1 MIMLDSSSIIQLI
14 ILIILLILS
23 AFFSSAETALTTINK
38 IRFRNMAD
46 EGNKRARLVLKLT
59 DDSPKLLSTI
69 LIGNNIV
76 NISASSLATVLATNK
91 FGSSGAGIATGILTI
106 LILLFG
112 EITPKSMA
120 TFHNE
125 KISLL
130 YAPIVYV
137 LTKIL
142 TPIIFIV
149 NVLSNG
155 VLKLFRL
162 NSSKAS
168 QSITESELRTI
179 VDFSHEEGVIERE
192 EKAMINNVFDFGD
205 SLAKDIMTPRVDMVY
220 LSADITY
227 EEILKIYHEERYTR
241 YPIYETTKD
250 EVIGVLNIKD
260 LFFYMATHDKS
271 TFSLRSLLWE
281 PTYCYEYQKTSA
293 LMTEMKKTSSNF
305 TIVLDEYGKISGLIT
320 LEDLL
325 EEIVG
330 EIRDE
335 YDASEQDQIKKIS
348 DYEFEVDGSVKLDDL
363 NDEIG
368 THIESE
374 DYDSIG
380 GHIIELLDRI
390 PNGGESAVE
399 KGIRY
404 TVLTTSKNR
413 IERVHISIEPDYD
426 LEEPSS
432 L

>member
-1 MIMLDSSSIIQLI
+1 
-14 ILIILLILS
+14 
-23 AFFSSAETALTTINK
+23 
-38 IRFRNMAD
+38 
-46 EGNKRARLVLKLT
+46 
-59 DDSPKLLSTI
+59 
-69 LIGNNIV
+69 
-76 NISASSLATVLATNK
+76 
-91 FGSSGAGIATGILTI
+91 
-106 LILLFG
+106 
-112 EITPKSMA
+112 
-120 TFHNE
+120 
-125 KISLL
+125 
-130 YAPIVYV
+130 
-137 LTKIL
+137 
-142 TPIIFIV
+142 
-149 NVLSNG
+149 
-155 VLKLFRL
+155 
-162 NSSKAS
+162 
-168 QSITESELRTI
+168 
-179 VDFSHEEGVIERE
+179 
-192 EKAMINNVFDFGD
+192 
-205 SLAKDIMTPRVDMVY
+205 
-220 LSADITY
+220 
-227 EEILKIYHEERYTR
+227 
-241 YPIYETTKD
+241 
-250 EVIGVLNIKD
+250 
-260 LFFYMATHDKS
+260 
-271 TFSLRSLLWE
+271 
-281 PTYCYEYQKTSA
+281 
-293 LMTEMKKTSSNF
+293 MTEMKKTSSNF

>member
-1 MIMLDSSSIIQLI
+1 M
-14 ILIILLILS
+14 
-23 AFFSSAETALTTINK
+23 
-38 IRFRNMAD
+38 RNLAD
-46 EGNKRARLVLKLT
+46 EGNRRANLVLKLT
-59 DDSPKLLSTI
+59 EDSPKLLSTL

-76 NISASSLATVLATNK
+76 NLSASSIATVLATEK
-91 FGSSGAGIATGILTI
+91 LGSKGAGIATGILTI

-112 EITPKSMA
+112 EITPKSLA

-130 YAPIVYV
+130 YAPIIYF
-137 LTKIL
+137 LIKIL

-149 NVLSNG
+149 NLLSG
-155 VLKLFRL
+155 ACLKLFHL
-162 NSSKAS
+162 NSAKAS
-168 QSITESELRTI
+168 HAITESELRTI
-179 VDFSHEEGVIERE
+179 VDFSHEEGVIETE

-205 SLAKDIMTPRVDMVY
+205 SLAKDIMTPRVDIVY
-220 LSADITY
+220 LSVDITY
-227 EEILKIYHEERYTR
+227 EELLRVYNQERYTR
-241 YPIYETTKD
+241 YPVYDTSKD
-250 EVIGVLNIKD
+250 EVIGILNIKD

-281 PTYCYEYQKTSA
+281 PTYCYEYQKTSI

-305 TIVLDEYGKISGLIT
+305 TIVLDEYGKVSGLIT

-330 EIRDE
+330 DIRDE
-335 YDASEQDQIKKIS
+335 YDESEQDEIKKIS
-348 DYEFEVDGSVKLDDL
+348 DHVFEVDGSVKLDDF
-363 NDEIG
+363 NDETG

-380 GHIIELLDRI
+380 GHIIELLDHI
-390 PNGGESAVE
+390 PVTGEQATE
-399 KGIRY
+399 HGIHY
-404 TVLTTSKNR
+404 TVLTIEKNR
-413 IERVHISIEPDYD
+413 INRVRISIDPDYD

>member
-1 MIMLDSSSIIQLI
+1 MDSNTLLQFLI
-14 ILIILLILS
+14 LVVLLTLS

-38 IRFRNMAD
+38 IRFRTMAD
-46 EGNKRARLVLKLT
+46 EGNKRASLVLKLT

-76 NISASSLATVLATNK
+76 NISASSLATLLATQR
-91 FGSSGAGIATGILTI
+91 FGNRGAGIATGILTL

-125 KISLL
+125 TLSLL

-137 LTKIL
+137 LTKLL
-142 TPIIFIV
+142 TPVIFIV

-155 VLKLFRL
+155 ILKLFRL
-162 NSSKAS
+162 DSKKVS
-168 QSITESELRTI
+168 HSITESELRTI
-179 VDFSHEEGVIERE
+179 VDVSHEEGVIERE

-205 SLAKDIMTPRVDMVY
+205 SLAKDIMTPRVDIVY
-220 LSADITY
+220 LSSNITY
-227 EEILKIYHEERYTR
+227 EEILNVYQKERYTR

-250 EVIGVLNIKD
+250 EVIGILNIKD

-271 TFSLRSLLWE
+271 TFSLRSLLWD

-293 LMTEMKKTSSNF
+293 LMTEMKTTSSNF

-330 EIRDE
+330 DIRDE
-335 YDASEQDQIKKIS
+335 YDDSEQDEIKRLS
-348 DYEFEVDGSVKLDDL
+348 DYEFEVDGSIKLYDL

-368 THIESE
+368 THIESD

-380 GHIIELLDRI
+380 GHIIELLDHI
-390 PNGGESAVE
+390 PTDGERAFE
-399 KGIRY
+399 QGITY
-404 TVLTTSKNR
+404 TVLKTSKNR
-413 IERVHISIEPDYD
+413 IERVHLSIDSDYL

>member
-1 MIMLDSSSIIQLI
+1 LDSSSIIQLI
-14 ILIILLILS
+14 ILVILIALS

-38 IRFRNMAD
+38 IRMRNLA
-46 EGNKRARLVLKLT
+46 EAGNKRASLVLKLT
-59 DDSPKLLSTI
+59 GDSPKLLSTI

-76 NISASSLATVLATNK
+76 NISASSIATVVATK
-91 FGSSGAGIATGILTI
+91 ELGSKGAGIATGILTI

-112 EITPKSMA
+112 EITPKSFA

-125 KISLL
+125 SISLL
-130 YAPIVYV
+130 YAPIIYF
-137 LTKIL
+137 LTVIL
-142 TPIIFIV
+142 TPIIFLV

-155 VLKLFRL
+155 LLKLFRL
-162 NSSKAS
+162 NSSKS
-168 QSITESELRTI
+168 SHSITESELRTI
-179 VDFSHEEGVIERE
+179 VDVSHEEGVIQTEER
-192 EKAMINNVFDFGD
+192 AMINNVFDFRG
-205 SLAKDIMTPRVDMVY
+205 SLAKDIMTPRVDIVY
-220 LSADITY
+220 LSADISY
-227 EEILKIYHEERYTR
+227 EELLKVYNEERYTR
-241 YPIYETTKD
+241 YPIYETSKD

-271 TFSLRSLLWE
+271 SFSLRPLLWE

-330 EIRDE
+330 DIRDE
-335 YDASEQDQIKKIS
+335 YDASEQDEIKKLS
-348 DYEFEVDGSVKLDDL
+348 DYEFEVDGSVKLDDF
-363 NDEIG
+363 NDETG
-368 THIESE
+368 THIKSE

-390 PNGGESAVE
+390 PNEGEQATE
-399 KGIRY
+399 HGITY
-404 TVLTTSKNR
+404 TVLKTEKNR
-413 IERVHISIEPDYD
+413 ISRVRVHIEQDYD